1 MGPRAMGKKNSEI
14 NNIITGK
21 IDLSGGVSVIQLNKG
36 DKVWRFERT
45 IGNIEPEKHFFTTGD
60 AADAGVSAVGFSNP
74 SGYKLVTYEI
84 LENTDVL
91 KTKMNT
97 GYTQYITDKLQNNIK
112 AISEEQAH

>member
-1 MGPRAMGKKNSEI
+1 MGKKNSEI
-14 NNIITGK
+14 NNIINGK
-21 IDLSGGVSVIQLNKG
+21 IDLSGGVSVIQLKKG

-45 IGNIEPEKHFFTTGD
+45 MGNNIDPEKHFFTTGD
-60 AADAGVSAVGFSNP
+60 AADAGVSAVGFYDP

-112 AISEEQAH
+112 VISEEPAH